1 MGTWLDR
8 PRWCAQ
14 KQCIPYQT
22 MPELPEIE
30 TIKNNL
36 APKVMGKIITKVTF
50 PPDPKIR
57 ILRRF
62 PSQQEFIGELK
73 GTKVQDLRRRAK
85 YLIFELIPTKTLVI
99 HLGMSGQLLLKKSGT
114 PYEPYIR
121 AVFHFNKGTE
131 LRFIDPRK
139 FGEIFL
145 KLPSIQSHPLT
156 LDRLGPEPLEKSFSI
171 TCLTRIL
178 QKSRRA
184 IKTLLLDQKS
194 IAGIG
199 NIYSDEIL
207 FQAKIHPTR
216 LANTLD
222 GDDVKLLH
230 RSIRKILKD
239 AIDNRGTTAAD
250 KRYRDGLGKVGK
262 FQEKLKVYQRTGNP
276 CYQCGTNIKRMR
288 IGGRSASFCPH
299 CQN

>member
-1 MGTWLDR
+1 
-8 PRWCAQ
+8 
-14 KQCIPYQT
+14 

-30 TIKNNL
+30 TIKNDL
-36 APKVMGKIITKVTF
+36 APKVVGKIITKVTF

-62 PSQQEFIGELK
+62 HSAQDFIKELK
-73 GTKVQDLRRRAK
+73 GTKFQFLRRRAK
-85 YLIFELIPTKTLVI
+85 YLIFFLIPSKSLVM
-99 HLGMSGQLLLKKSGT
+99 HLGMSGQLLLKKTGT
-114 PYEPYIR
+114 PYEPYTR

-139 FGEIFL
+139 FGEVFL
-145 KLPSIQSHPLT
+145 KLPSLQSHPLT
-156 LDRLGPEPLEKSFSI
+156 LDRLGPEPLEKDFSI

-178 QKSRRA
+178 QKSRRV
-184 IKTLLLDQKS
+184 IKSLLMDQKS

-207 FQAKIHPTR
+207 FNAKIHPTR

-222 GDDVKLLH
+222 EDDIKLLH

-250 KRYRDGLGKVGK
+250 KRYRDGLGKKGK
-262 FQEKLKVYQRTGNP
+262 FQKKLKVYQRRGKP
-276 CYQCGTNIKRMR
+276 CFSCGTTIKSMR
-288 IGGRSASFCPH
+288 VGGRSASFCPN
-299 CQN
+299 CQK

>member
-1 MGTWLDR
+1 
-8 PRWCAQ
+8 
-14 KQCIPYQT
+14 

-30 TIKNNL
+30 TIKNDL
-36 APKVMGKIITKVTF
+36 APKIIGKIITKVTF

-62 PSQQEFIGELK
+62 PSQRQFIQELEGSKIHFL
-73 GTKVQDLRRRAK
+73 TRRAK
-85 YLIFELIPTKTLVI
+85 YLIFELVPAKTLVI

-145 KLPSIQSHPLT
+145 KLPSLQSHPLT
-156 LDRLGPEPLEKSFSI
+156 LDRLGPEPLEKDFSI

-207 FQAKIHPTR
+207 FNAKIHPTR
-216 LANTLD
+216 LANTLE
-222 GDDVKLLH
+222 GDDIKLLH

-262 FQEKLKVYQRTGNP
+262 FQKKLKVYQRRGNP
-276 CYQCGTNIKRMR
+276 CFSCGTMIKSMR
-288 IGGRSASFCPH
+288 VGGRSASFCPH
-299 CQN
+299 CQK

>member
-1 MGTWLDR
+1 
-8 PRWCAQ
+8 
-14 KQCIPYQT
+14 

-30 TIKNNL
+30 TIKNDL
-36 APKVMGKIITKVTF
+36 APKVMGRIITKVTF

-62 PSQQEFIGELK
+62 PSQKQFIKELK
-73 GTKVQDLRRRAK
+73 GSKIHLLTRRAK
-85 YLIFELIPTKTLVI
+85 YLIFELVPTKTLII
-99 HLGMSGQLLLKKSGT
+99 HLGMSGQLVLKKSGT

-145 KLPSIQSHPLT
+145 KLPSLPSHPLT
-156 LDRLGPEPLEKSFSI
+156 FDRLGPEPLEKDFSI
-171 TCLTRIL
+171 KCLTRIL
-178 QKSRRA
+178 QKSRRV

-222 GDDVKLLH
+222 EDDIKLFY
-230 RSIRKILKD
+230 RSIRKVLKD

-262 FQEKLKVYQRTGNP
+262 FQKKLKVYQRTGNP
-276 CYQCGTNIKRMR
+276 CYSCGTMIKSMR
-288 IGGRSASFCPH
+288 VGGRSASFCPH
-299 CQN
+299 CQK